1 MSRTYDIKTYLIAL
15 NQIDKVGDKRISE
28 LINHYESVENIFDD
42 KEENIRELL
51 EKKFKSQIGNF
62 DKNEILDKANT
73 IVEKSK
79 NYGIGILSL
88 FDEDYPFNLKQIDN
102 PPYILYYKGDLKKLR
117 RNAIA
122 IVGTREPTNESR
134 KYSFELASK
143 LSSLNISVV
152 SGMAKGVDRE
162 AHLGAISSH
171 INTVAVLG
179 NGIDNVYPSENLQIY
194 NKLSEKGLIV
204 SEFEIGRKPDRMN
217 FPRRNRIISGL
228 SYAVVMVEAA
238 SKSGALITVDYALNQ
253 GRDVYIAPYD
263 EKKSCYF
270 GNHKLYKDG
279 AKIAYNYMDIL
290 EDFDSIFSNDDDYVK
305 MKLKYFEGGDIK
317 SKSLKNDSIKSENN
331 NSNNKDKKETKK
343 EEVKDKKEKKKNKI
357 SKQNDES
364 IISALQE
371 DEALL
376 YNIIKQNDKIHID
389 EVIEESKMKVQAVT
403 SMLMQLEIKGIIK
416 QLSGKYYTIEK

>member
-1 MSRTYDIKTYLIAL
+1 MSKNISIKTYLIAL

-28 LINHYESVENIFDD
+28 LINHYESLENIFED
-42 KEENIRELL
+42 KEENIKELL
-51 EKKFKSQIGNF
+51 EKKFKSQIGSFN
-62 DKNEILDKANT
+62 KNEILDKAEA
-73 IVEKSK
+73 IIEKS
-79 NYGIGILSL
+79 NDYNIGILSL
-88 FDEDYPFNLKQIDN
+88 FDDDYPFNLKQIDN

-143 LSSLNISVV
+143 LSSMNISVI

-162 AHLGAISSH
+162 AHLGAISSN

-204 SEFEIGRKPDRMN
+204 SEFEVGRKPDRMN

-279 AKIAYNYMDIL
+279 AKIVYNYIDIL

-317 SKSLKNDSIKSENN
+317 SKASKNDIKNVEKTNN
-331 NSNNKDKKETKK
+331 TNNKEIS
-343 EEVKDKKEKKKNKI
+343 KKEKKINK
-357 SKQNDES
+357 SKKSDNEF
-364 IISALQE
+364 INNLKE
-371 DEALL
+371 DEQSL
-376 YNIIKQNDKIHID
+376 YNIIKQTDKIHID
-389 EVIEESKMKVQAVT
+389 DIAEESNMKVQSAA
-403 SMLMQLEIKGIIK
+403 SILMQLEIKGIIK